1 MRPNYLVDITQKIF
15 ALIFLICSSS
25 LAIAQNVLIIYDD
38 SPTNTNTLALKTSLQ
53 NQGFQVTI
61 SAASESF
68 WNNTNPSLTGFHAV
82 IHLNGS
88 TYATEMPI
96 AGQAA
101 LVNFVQNE
109 GGVYVG
115 FEWNAYQVSESEML
129 TMVDLIPIVR
139 SSGQTQ
145 NITYTTVPAQA
156 SHPVLSGIPASFSLT
171 NTGANIGS
179 MRAYGT
185 DPAVTL
191 MMQASNAGLVYR
203 AFGTGHVLMF
213 SHAGNYVQSGASG
226 AALSDTIV
234 GQLIYNMIEEYADT
248 KKRSLNFDG
257 TNDFV
262 QGSDAAF
269 PSGNSARTME
279 AWIRTTKNGNGS
291 IFEYGAVNVNQRS
304 GLLCVNSH
312 LYFVGQSNDLEG
324 TITINDGTW
333 HHVAMTHNGTTTNL
347 YVDGVLDVTATKTL
361 STTPSHFR
369 IGMRGNSISEQ
380 FDGNIDEVRLW
391 GKAMSTA
398 EIQAKANCE
407 LSGNECGLLA
417 YYSFNNQNALSSE
430 NNAGQIVLGDSS
442 GNGHDGALNNFALNG
457 NSSNWVAQS
466 DSISNSC
473 SATLD
478 TLAPI
483 VFAIDTTIYLDAS
496 GNAAIT
502 VTQIDSASSDNC
514 NIATRVLSDSTF
526 DCTEVGINNITLTVT
541 DVNGNVSVVSS
552 VVTVIDSITPTTIAI
567 DTTIYLSGA
576 GTASVT
582 VTQIGY
588 LSSDNCATFNLAL
601 SDSVFDCTDADSTLA
616 IILTGSD
623 SYGNS
628 STDTS
633 YITVL
638 DTTAPVATA
647 QNLTVYLD
655 ANGAASITPNDAD
668 NGSADNCPID
678 YLATS
683 DSAFT
688 CADASLTLNL
698 ELYAFDPSGNSD
710 TAGFLVTV
718 LDTTSPIVFAID
730 TTIYLDA
737 SGNAAI
743 TVTQIDSASSDNCN
757 IATRVLSDSTF
768 DCTEVG
774 TNNITLTVTDV
785 NGNVTTATS
794 VVTVVDSITPTT
806 IAIDT
811 TIYLSG
817 AGTASVTATQIGY
830 LSSDNCATF
839 NLALSDSVF
848 DCTDADSTLAI
859 ILTGSDSYG
868 NSSTD
873 TSYITVL
880 DTTAP
885 VATAQNLTVY
895 LDANGAASIT
905 PNDADNGSADN
916 CPIDYLAT
924 SDSAFT
930 CADAGLTLNLEL
942 YAFDPSGNS
951 DTAGFSVTVLDTTSP
966 IVFAIDT
973 TIYLDA
979 SGNAA
984 ITVTQIDSASSDN
997 CNIASRVLSDSTFD
1011 CTEVG
1016 TNNITLTVTDVNG
1029 NVSVVSSVVT
1039 VIDSITPTTIA
1050 IDTTI
1055 YLSGAGTASV
1065 TATQI
1070 GYLSSDNCA
1079 TFNLALSD
1087 SVFDCT
1093 DADSTLAIILTGSD
1107 SYGNSSTDT
1116 SYITVLDT
1124 TAPVATAQN
1133 LTVYLDANGAASI
1146 TPNDADNG
1154 SADNC
1159 PIDYLATSDSAFTCA
1174 DAGLTLNLELYA
1186 FDPSGNSDTAGFSV
1200 TVLDT
1205 TSPIVFAIDTTIYL
1219 DASGNAAITVTQ
1231 IDSASS
1237 DNCNIASRVLS
1248 DSTFDCTEVGT
1259 NNITLTVT
1267 DVNGNVSV
1275 VSSVVTVI
1283 DSITPTTIAID
1294 TTIYL
1299 SGAGTASVTATQI
1312 GYLSS
1317 DNCATFNL
1325 ALSDSVFDCTDAG
1338 TTQTIVLTVTD
1349 PSGNTDTALA
1359 YITIVDLSA
1368 PVLITQ
1374 NLTIYLDSLGA
1385 ATITADS
1392 VNNGTYDSCGI
1403 ASLSI
1408 STSSFT
1414 CADTGANTI
1423 DFIAADVNGNADTV
1437 QVIITVLDTQPA
1449 VVIAQNLTLQLDAS
1463 GQATTTALA
1472 VDNGSFDNCGIALVS
1487 ISQSTFSCADT
1498 AAPQIITLYV
1508 EDVSGNIDSTTVLM
1522 TIEDNVAPTVVT
1534 TNFTVGLD
1542 SFGFASILADSI
1554 DDGSSD
1560 NCSIESIWLDQNTFS
1575 CANVNNPVTIT
1586 LFVRD
1591 VSGNINFGTA
1601 VVTVIDTIAP
1611 QIVVQ
1616 NDTAYLDSMGTVSI
1630 AATLLNNGTWDSCGV
1645 NYLTL
1650 SQGAFDCSD
1659 FGTQTIIFSATDFN
1673 GNTSTANVD
1682 ITILDMIAPT
1692 IIIQDLIVY
1701 LDSFGVASITADSVD
1716 IGTWDSCGMASII
1729 IDSSSF
1735 NCANHN
1741 DTLPVIFTATDIH
1754 GNVSFDTAT
1763 FYIYDTLAP
1772 FIFAHSDTFYLDSA
1786 GQYVV
1791 SYTQLNDS
1799 TSDNCGVDSMY
1810 LSDTLF
1816 TCLTVDSIV
1825 NIWFY
1830 AHDIHGNLDSLELD
1844 ITMLDTIRP
1853 QFLCPDGIIVSN
1865 DFDQCGAIVSFTFPT
1880 ASDNCTVDSI
1890 IQIDPT
1896 GLDSGSFFPVGFTE
1910 LTYVA
1915 YDQSMNTD
1923 TCSFIIEVQDTAAPV
1938 LFCVPDTAICDT
1950 IFTFD
1955 LPSYTDN
1962 CSGFDVI
1969 QIGGIE
1975 TGLFYPVGVTVNEF
1989 AVTDSYGN
1997 SDTCSFEVLRYDFPT
2012 AANAGLDQE
2021 KCEVY
2026 TATLDG
2032 NDPLVGIGIW
2042 TRIAGV
2048 GTIDDTLDNQAIIS
2062 DIDTGLTALEWRI
2075 ENSVC
2080 PVERDT
2086 MTIIEYVNPTAAN
2099 AGLDTSICD
2108 TNEVF
2113 LTAVETD
2120 FGYGRWI
2127 LPTNGATIEDTT
2139 DFQSLVTDLELGSY
2153 QFTWRIVNGV
2163 CPVTTDV
2170 VTIDVVPYPVV
2181 DAGDIKYIFLPSS
2194 IELEAT
2200 SDLEVVF
2207 DWTPKSSLI
2216 NDETVITTATPAVTT
2231 TYMVAGT
2238 TEFGCTS
2245 TDFVDVVV
2253 NESLDLPTAFTPDGD
2268 NFNDVWNL
2276 KELSSYP
2283 DNVVKIYN
2291 RWGNLIFE
2299 STGYQESWEGTF
2311 NGEPLPSGSYFY
2323 IIDLNVGELKPFT
2336 GSITI
2341 IK

>member
-25 LAIAQNVLIIYDD
+25 LAIAQNVLILYDN
-38 SPTNTNTLALKTSLQ
+38 SPTNTNTVALKTSLQ

-61 SAASESF
+61 SAVSESF

-96 AGQAA
+96 AGQTA

-262 QGSDAAF
+262 QGSAAGF

-279 AWIRTTKNGNGS
+279 AWIKTTKNSTGS
-291 IFEYGAVNVNQRS
+291 IFEYGAVSTNQRS
-304 GLLCVNSH
+304 GLLCVNNH
-312 LYFVGQSNDLEG
+312 LFFVGQNNDLEG
-324 TITINDGTW
+324 TVTINDGIW

-380 FDGNIDEVRLW
+380 FEGNIDEVRLW
-391 GKAMSTA
+391 GKALSAA
-398 EIQAKANCE
+398 EIQANANCE

-417 YYSFNNQNALSSE
+417 YYNFNNQNALSSE

-442 GNGHDGALNNFALNG
+442 GNGHDGALNNFALSG

-466 DSISNSC
+466 DSINNSC

-514 NIATRVLSDSTF
+514 NIAT
-526 DCTEVGINNITLTVT
+526 
-541 DVNGNVSVVSS
+541 
-552 VVTVIDSITPTTIAI
+552 
-567 DTTIYLSGA
+567 
-576 GTASVT
+576 
-582 VTQIGY
+582 
-588 LSSDNCATFNLAL
+588 
-601 SDSVFDCTDADSTLA
+601 
-616 IILTGSD
+616 
-623 SYGNS
+623 
-628 STDTS
+628 
-633 YITVL
+633 
-638 DTTAPVATA
+638 
-647 QNLTVYLD
+647 
-655 ANGAASITPNDAD
+655 
-668 NGSADNCPID
+668 
-678 YLATS
+678 
-683 DSAFT
+683 
-688 CADASLTLNL
+688 
-698 ELYAFDPSGNSD
+698 
-710 TAGFLVTV
+710 
-718 LDTTSPIVFAID
+718 
-730 TTIYLDA
+730 
-737 SGNAAI
+737 
-743 TVTQIDSASSDNCN
+743 
-757 IATRVLSDSTF
+757 
-768 DCTEVG
+768 
-774 TNNITLTVTDV
+774 
-785 NGNVTTATS
+785 
-794 VVTVVDSITPTT
+794 
-806 IAIDT
+806 
-811 TIYLSG
+811 
-817 AGTASVTATQIGY
+817 
-830 LSSDNCATF
+830 
-839 NLALSDSVF
+839 
-848 DCTDADSTLAI
+848 
-859 ILTGSDSYG
+859 
-868 NSSTD
+868 
-873 TSYITVL
+873 
-880 DTTAP
+880 
-885 VATAQNLTVY
+885 
-895 LDANGAASIT
+895 
-905 PNDADNGSADN
+905 
-916 CPIDYLAT
+916 
-924 SDSAFT
+924 
-930 CADAGLTLNLEL
+930 
-942 YAFDPSGNS
+942 
-951 DTAGFSVTVLDTTSP
+951 
-966 IVFAIDT
+966 
-973 TIYLDA
+973 
-979 SGNAA
+979 
-984 ITVTQIDSASSDN
+984 
-997 CNIASRVLSDSTFD
+997 
-1011 CTEVG
+1011 
-1016 TNNITLTVTDVNG
+1016 
-1029 NVSVVSSVVT
+1029 
-1039 VIDSITPTTIA
+1039 
-1050 IDTTI
+1050 
-1055 YLSGAGTASV
+1055 
-1065 TATQI
+1065 
-1070 GYLSSDNCA
+1070 
-1079 TFNLALSD
+1079 
-1087 SVFDCT
+1087 
-1093 DADSTLAIILTGSD
+1093 
-1107 SYGNSSTDT
+1107 
-1116 SYITVLDT
+1116 
-1124 TAPVATAQN
+1124 
-1133 LTVYLDANGAASI
+1133 
-1146 TPNDADNG
+1146 
-1154 SADNC
+1154 
-1159 PIDYLATSDSAFTCA
+1159 
-1174 DAGLTLNLELYA
+1174 
-1186 FDPSGNSDTAGFSV
+1186 
-1200 TVLDT
+1200 
-1205 TSPIVFAIDTTIYL
+1205 
-1219 DASGNAAITVTQ
+1219 
-1231 IDSASS
+1231 
-1237 DNCNIASRVLS
+1237 RVLS

>member
-1 MRPNYLVDITQKIF
+1 MLSNKLWKFAQIRILYMRPNYLVDITQKIF

-25 LAIAQNVLIIYDD
+25 LAIAQNVLILYDN
-38 SPTNTNTLALKTSLQ
+38 SPTNTNTVALKTSLQ

-61 SAASESF
+61 SAISESF

-96 AGQAA
+96 AGQTA

-191 MMQASNAGLVYR
+191 MVQASNAGLVYR

-234 GQLIYNMIEEYADT
+234 AQLIYNMIEEYADT

-262 QGSDAAF
+262 QGSAAGF

-279 AWIRTTKNGNGS
+279 AWIKTTKNSNGS
-291 IFEYGAVNVNQRS
+291 IFEYGAVSTNQRS
-304 GLLCVNSH
+304 GLLCVNNH
-312 LYFVGQSNDLEG
+312 LFFVGQNNDLEG
-324 TITINDGTW
+324 TVTINDGIW

-380 FDGNIDEVRLW
+380 FEGNIDEVRLW
-391 GKAMSTA
+391 GKALSAA
-398 EIQAKANCE
+398 EIQANANCE

-417 YYSFNNQNALSSE
+417 YYNFNNQNALSSE

-442 GNGHDGALNNFALNG
+442 GNGHDGALNNFALSG

-466 DSISNSC
+466 DSINNSC

-478 TLAPI
+478 TLA
-483 VFAIDTTIYLDAS
+483 
-496 GNAAIT
+496 
-502 VTQIDSASSDNC
+502 
-514 NIATRVLSDSTF
+514 
-526 DCTEVGINNITLTVT
+526 
-541 DVNGNVSVVSS
+541 
-552 VVTVIDSITPTTIAI
+552 
-567 DTTIYLSGA
+567 
-576 GTASVT
+576 
-582 VTQIGY
+582 
-588 LSSDNCATFNLAL
+588 
-601 SDSVFDCTDADSTLA
+601 
-616 IILTGSD
+616 
-623 SYGNS
+623 
-628 STDTS
+628 
-633 YITVL
+633 
-638 DTTAPVATA
+638 
-647 QNLTVYLD
+647 
-655 ANGAASITPNDAD
+655 
-668 NGSADNCPID
+668 
-678 YLATS
+678 
-683 DSAFT
+683 
-688 CADASLTLNL
+688 
-698 ELYAFDPSGNSD
+698 
-710 TAGFLVTV
+710 
-718 LDTTSPIVFAID
+718 PIVFAID

-794 VVTVVDSITPTT
+794 VVTVV
-806 IAIDT
+806 
-811 TIYLSG
+811 
-817 AGTASVTATQIGY
+817 
-830 LSSDNCATF
+830 
-839 NLALSDSVF
+839 
-848 DCTDADSTLAI
+848 
-859 ILTGSDSYG
+859 
-868 NSSTD
+868 
-873 TSYITVL
+873 
-880 DTTAP
+880 
-885 VATAQNLTVY
+885 
-895 LDANGAASIT
+895 
-905 PNDADNGSADN
+905 
-916 CPIDYLAT
+916 
-924 SDSAFT
+924 
-930 CADAGLTLNLEL
+930 
-942 YAFDPSGNS
+942 
-951 DTAGFSVTVLDTTSP
+951 
-966 IVFAIDT
+966 
-973 TIYLDA
+973 
-979 SGNAA
+979 
-984 ITVTQIDSASSDN
+984 
-997 CNIASRVLSDSTFD
+997 
-1011 CTEVG
+1011 
-1016 TNNITLTVTDVNG
+1016 
-1029 NVSVVSSVVT
+1029 
-1039 VIDSITPTTIA
+1039 
-1050 IDTTI
+1050 
-1055 YLSGAGTASV
+1055 
-1065 TATQI
+1065 
-1070 GYLSSDNCA
+1070 
-1079 TFNLALSD
+1079 
-1087 SVFDCT
+1087 
-1093 DADSTLAIILTGSD
+1093 
-1107 SYGNSSTDT
+1107 
-1116 SYITVLDT
+1116 
-1124 TAPVATAQN
+1124 
-1133 LTVYLDANGAASI
+1133 
-1146 TPNDADNG
+1146 
-1154 SADNC
+1154 
-1159 PIDYLATSDSAFTCA
+1159 
-1174 DAGLTLNLELYA
+1174 
-1186 FDPSGNSDTAGFSV
+1186 
-1200 TVLDT
+1200 
-1205 TSPIVFAIDTTIYL
+1205 
-1219 DASGNAAITVTQ
+1219 
-1231 IDSASS
+1231 
-1237 DNCNIASRVLS
+1237 
-1248 DSTFDCTEVGT
+1248 
-1259 NNITLTVT
+1259 
-1267 DVNGNVSV
+1267 
-1275 VSSVVTVI
+1275 

-1449 VVIAQNLTLQLDAS
+1449 VVIGQNLTLQLDAS

>member
-25 LAIAQNVLIIYDD
+25 LAIAQNVLILYDN
-38 SPTNTNTLALKTSLQ
+38 SPTNTNTVALKTSLQ

-61 SAASESF
+61 SAVSESF

-96 AGQAA
+96 AGQTA

-262 QGSDAAF
+262 QGSDAGF

-279 AWIRTTKNGNGS
+279 AWIKTTKNSNGS
-291 IFEYGAVNVNQRS
+291 IFEYGAVSTNQRS
-304 GLLCVNSH
+304 GLLCVNNH
-312 LYFVGQSNDLEG
+312 LFFVGQNNDLEG
-324 TITINDGTW
+324 TVTINDGIW

-380 FDGNIDEVRLW
+380 FEGNIDEVRLW
-391 GKAMSTA
+391 GKALSAA
-398 EIQAKANCE
+398 EIQANANCE

-417 YYSFNNQNALSSE
+417 YYNFNNQNALSSE

-442 GNGHDGALNNFALNG
+442 GNGHDGALNNFALSG

-466 DSISNSC
+466 DSINNSC

-478 TLAPI
+478 TLA
-483 VFAIDTTIYLDAS
+483 
-496 GNAAIT
+496 
-502 VTQIDSASSDNC
+502 
-514 NIATRVLSDSTF
+514 
-526 DCTEVGINNITLTVT
+526 
-541 DVNGNVSVVSS
+541 
-552 VVTVIDSITPTTIAI
+552 
-567 DTTIYLSGA
+567 
-576 GTASVT
+576 
-582 VTQIGY
+582 
-588 LSSDNCATFNLAL
+588 
-601 SDSVFDCTDADSTLA
+601 
-616 IILTGSD
+616 
-623 SYGNS
+623 
-628 STDTS
+628 
-633 YITVL
+633 
-638 DTTAPVATA
+638 
-647 QNLTVYLD
+647 
-655 ANGAASITPNDAD
+655 
-668 NGSADNCPID
+668 
-678 YLATS
+678 
-683 DSAFT
+683 
-688 CADASLTLNL
+688 
-698 ELYAFDPSGNSD
+698 
-710 TAGFLVTV
+710 
-718 LDTTSPIVFAID
+718 PIVFAID

-794 VVTVVDSITPTT
+794 VVTVV
-806 IAIDT
+806 
-811 TIYLSG
+811 
-817 AGTASVTATQIGY
+817 
-830 LSSDNCATF
+830 
-839 NLALSDSVF
+839 
-848 DCTDADSTLAI
+848 
-859 ILTGSDSYG
+859 
-868 NSSTD
+868 
-873 TSYITVL
+873 
-880 DTTAP
+880 
-885 VATAQNLTVY
+885 
-895 LDANGAASIT
+895 
-905 PNDADNGSADN
+905 
-916 CPIDYLAT
+916 
-924 SDSAFT
+924 
-930 CADAGLTLNLEL
+930 
-942 YAFDPSGNS
+942 
-951 DTAGFSVTVLDTTSP
+951 
-966 IVFAIDT
+966 
-973 TIYLDA
+973 
-979 SGNAA
+979 
-984 ITVTQIDSASSDN
+984 
-997 CNIASRVLSDSTFD
+997 
-1011 CTEVG
+1011 
-1016 TNNITLTVTDVNG
+1016 
-1029 NVSVVSSVVT
+1029 
-1039 VIDSITPTTIA
+1039 
-1050 IDTTI
+1050 
-1055 YLSGAGTASV
+1055 
-1065 TATQI
+1065 
-1070 GYLSSDNCA
+1070 
-1079 TFNLALSD
+1079 
-1087 SVFDCT
+1087 
-1093 DADSTLAIILTGSD
+1093 
-1107 SYGNSSTDT
+1107 
-1116 SYITVLDT
+1116 
-1124 TAPVATAQN
+1124 
-1133 LTVYLDANGAASI
+1133 
-1146 TPNDADNG
+1146 
-1154 SADNC
+1154 
-1159 PIDYLATSDSAFTCA
+1159 
-1174 DAGLTLNLELYA
+1174 
-1186 FDPSGNSDTAGFSV
+1186 
-1200 TVLDT
+1200 
-1205 TSPIVFAIDTTIYL
+1205 
-1219 DASGNAAITVTQ
+1219 
-1231 IDSASS
+1231 
-1237 DNCNIASRVLS
+1237 
-1248 DSTFDCTEVGT
+1248 
-1259 NNITLTVT
+1259 
-1267 DVNGNVSV
+1267 
-1275 VSSVVTVI
+1275 

-1423 DFIAADVNGNADTV
+1423 DFIATDVNGNADTV

-1449 VVIAQNLTLQLDAS
+1449 VVIGQNLTLQLDAS

>member
-1 MRPNYLVDITQKIF
+1 MRPNYLGDITQKIF

-25 LAIAQNVLIIYDD
+25 LAIAQNVLILYDN
-38 SPTNTNTLALKTSLQ
+38 SPTNTNTVALKTSLQ

-61 SAASESF
+61 SAVSESF

-96 AGQAA
+96 AGQTA

-115 FEWNAYQVSESEML
+115 FEWNAYQVSQSEML

-262 QGSDAAF
+262 QGSAAGF

-304 GLLCVNSH
+304 GLLCVNNH
-312 LYFVGQSNDLEG
+312 LYFVGENNDLEG
-324 TITINDGTW
+324 TITINDGIW

-688 CADASLTLNL
+688 CADA
-698 ELYAFDPSGNSD
+698 
-710 TAGFLVTV
+710 
-718 LDTTSPIVFAID
+718 
-730 TTIYLDA
+730 
-737 SGNAAI
+737 
-743 TVTQIDSASSDNCN
+743 
-757 IATRVLSDSTF
+757 
-768 DCTEVG
+768 
-774 TNNITLTVTDV
+774 
-785 NGNVTTATS
+785 
-794 VVTVVDSITPTT
+794 
-806 IAIDT
+806 
-811 TIYLSG
+811 
-817 AGTASVTATQIGY
+817 
-830 LSSDNCATF
+830 
-839 NLALSDSVF
+839 
-848 DCTDADSTLAI
+848 
-859 ILTGSDSYG
+859 
-868 NSSTD
+868 
-873 TSYITVL
+873 
-880 DTTAP
+880 
-885 VATAQNLTVY
+885 
-895 LDANGAASIT
+895 
-905 PNDADNGSADN
+905 
-916 CPIDYLAT
+916 
-924 SDSAFT
+924 
-930 CADAGLTLNLEL
+930 GLTLNLEL

-997 CNIASRVLSDSTFD
+997 CNIATRVLSDSTFD

-1016 TNNITLTVTDVNG
+1016 INNITLTVTDVNG

-1065 TATQI
+1065 T
-1070 GYLSSDNCA
+1070 
-1079 TFNLALSD
+1079 
-1087 SVFDCT
+1087 V
-1093 DADSTLAIILTGSD
+1093 
-1107 SYGNSSTDT
+1107 
-1116 SYITVLDT
+1116 
-1124 TAPVATAQN
+1124 
-1133 LTVYLDANGAASI
+1133 
-1146 TPNDADNG
+1146 
-1154 SADNC
+1154 
-1159 PIDYLATSDSAFTCA
+1159 
-1174 DAGLTLNLELYA
+1174 
-1186 FDPSGNSDTAGFSV
+1186 
-1200 TVLDT
+1200 
-1205 TSPIVFAIDTTIYL
+1205 
-1219 DASGNAAITVTQ
+1219 
-1231 IDSASS
+1231 
-1237 DNCNIASRVLS
+1237 
-1248 DSTFDCTEVGT
+1248 
-1259 NNITLTVT
+1259 
-1267 DVNGNVSV
+1267 
-1275 VSSVVTVI
+1275 
-1283 DSITPTTIAID
+1283 
-1294 TTIYL
+1294 
-1299 SGAGTASVTATQI
+1299 TQI

-1449 VVIAQNLTLQLDAS
+1449 VVIGQNLTLQLDAS

-1915 YDQSMNTD
+1915 YDQSLNTD

-1989 AVTDSYGN
+1989 VVTDSYGN
-1997 SDTCSFEVLRYDFPT
+1997 SDTCLFEVLRHDFPT
-2012 AANAGLDQE
+2012 ASNAGLDQE
-2021 KCEVY
+2021 KCEEY

-2032 NDPLVGIGIW
+2032 NDPFVGIGFW
-2042 TRIAGV
+2042 TQIKGI
-2048 GTIDDTLDNQAIIS
+2048 GTIDDTLNNQATIS
-2062 DIDTGLTALEWRI
+2062 GVDTGLTLLEWRI
-2075 ENSVC
+2075 ENKIC
-2080 PVERDT
+2080 PIERDT
-2086 MTIIEYVNPTAAN
+2086 MTIREYVNPTAAN
-2099 AGLDTSICD
+2099 AGEDVSICD
-2108 TNEVF
+2108 TNETY
-2113 LTAVETD
+2113 LAAVETD
-2120 FGYGRWI
+2120 FGFGRWI
-2127 LPTNGATIEDTT
+2127 LPFNGATIDDTT
-2139 DFQSLVTDLELGSY
+2139 DFESLVTDLELGSY
-2153 QFTWRIVNGV
+2153 AFTWRVTNGV
-2163 CPVTTDV
+2163 CPVTTDQ
-2170 VTIDVVPYPVV
+2170 VTLDVVPYPVI
-2181 DAGDIKYIFLPSS
+2181 DAGENKFIFLPSS

-2299 STGYQESWEGTF
+2299 STGYQEAWDGTY
-2311 NGEPLPSGSYFY
+2311 NGEPLSSGSYFY

>member
-25 LAIAQNVLIIYDD
+25 LAIAQNVLILYDN
-38 SPTNTNTLALKTSLQ
+38 SPTNTNTVALKTSLQ

-61 SAASESF
+61 SAVSESF

-96 AGQAA
+96 AGQTA

-279 AWIRTTKNGNGS
+279 AWIKTTKNGNGS

-380 FDGNIDEVRLW
+380 FEGNIDEVRLW
-391 GKAMSTA
+391 GKALSAA
-398 EIQAKANCE
+398 EIQANANCE

-417 YYSFNNQNALSSE
+417 YYNFNNQNALSSE

-442 GNGHDGALNNFALNG
+442 GNGHDGALNNFALSG

-466 DSISNSC
+466 DSINNSC

-514 NIATRVLSDSTF
+514 NIAT
-526 DCTEVGINNITLTVT
+526 
-541 DVNGNVSVVSS
+541 
-552 VVTVIDSITPTTIAI
+552 
-567 DTTIYLSGA
+567 
-576 GTASVT
+576 
-582 VTQIGY
+582 
-588 LSSDNCATFNLAL
+588 
-601 SDSVFDCTDADSTLA
+601 
-616 IILTGSD
+616 
-623 SYGNS
+623 
-628 STDTS
+628 
-633 YITVL
+633 
-638 DTTAPVATA
+638 
-647 QNLTVYLD
+647 
-655 ANGAASITPNDAD
+655 
-668 NGSADNCPID
+668 
-678 YLATS
+678 
-683 DSAFT
+683 
-688 CADASLTLNL
+688 
-698 ELYAFDPSGNSD
+698 
-710 TAGFLVTV
+710 
-718 LDTTSPIVFAID
+718 
-730 TTIYLDA
+730 
-737 SGNAAI
+737 
-743 TVTQIDSASSDNCN
+743 
-757 IATRVLSDSTF
+757 
-768 DCTEVG
+768 
-774 TNNITLTVTDV
+774 
-785 NGNVTTATS
+785 
-794 VVTVVDSITPTT
+794 
-806 IAIDT
+806 
-811 TIYLSG
+811 
-817 AGTASVTATQIGY
+817 
-830 LSSDNCATF
+830 
-839 NLALSDSVF
+839 
-848 DCTDADSTLAI
+848 
-859 ILTGSDSYG
+859 
-868 NSSTD
+868 
-873 TSYITVL
+873 
-880 DTTAP
+880 
-885 VATAQNLTVY
+885 
-895 LDANGAASIT
+895 
-905 PNDADNGSADN
+905 
-916 CPIDYLAT
+916 
-924 SDSAFT
+924 
-930 CADAGLTLNLEL
+930 
-942 YAFDPSGNS
+942 
-951 DTAGFSVTVLDTTSP
+951 
-966 IVFAIDT
+966 
-973 TIYLDA
+973 
-979 SGNAA
+979 
-984 ITVTQIDSASSDN
+984 
-997 CNIASRVLSDSTFD
+997 
-1011 CTEVG
+1011 
-1016 TNNITLTVTDVNG
+1016 
-1029 NVSVVSSVVT
+1029 
-1039 VIDSITPTTIA
+1039 
-1050 IDTTI
+1050 
-1055 YLSGAGTASV
+1055 
-1065 TATQI
+1065 
-1070 GYLSSDNCA
+1070 
-1079 TFNLALSD
+1079 
-1087 SVFDCT
+1087 
-1093 DADSTLAIILTGSD
+1093 
-1107 SYGNSSTDT
+1107 
-1116 SYITVLDT
+1116 
-1124 TAPVATAQN
+1124 
-1133 LTVYLDANGAASI
+1133 
-1146 TPNDADNG
+1146 
-1154 SADNC
+1154 
-1159 PIDYLATSDSAFTCA
+1159 
-1174 DAGLTLNLELYA
+1174 
-1186 FDPSGNSDTAGFSV
+1186 
-1200 TVLDT
+1200 
-1205 TSPIVFAIDTTIYL
+1205 
-1219 DASGNAAITVTQ
+1219 
-1231 IDSASS
+1231 
-1237 DNCNIASRVLS
+1237 RVLS

-1449 VVIAQNLTLQLDAS
+1449 VVIGQNLTLQLDAS

>member
-1 MRPNYLVDITQKIF
+1 MLSNKLWKFAQIRILYMRPNYLVDITQKIF

-25 LAIAQNVLIIYDD
+25 LAIAQNVLILYDN
-38 SPTNTNTLALKTSLQ
+38 SPTNTNTVALKTSLQ

-61 SAASESF
+61 SAVSESF

-96 AGQAA
+96 AGQTA

-213 SHAGNYVQSGASG
+213 NHAGNYVESGASG

-234 GQLIYNMIEEYADT
+234 AQLIYNMIEEYADT

-262 QGSDAAF
+262 QGSAAGF

-279 AWIRTTKNGNGS
+279 AWIKTTKNSTGS
-291 IFEYGAVNVNQRS
+291 IFEYGAVSTNQRS
-304 GLLCVNSH
+304 GLLCVNNH
-312 LYFVGQSNDLEG
+312 LFFVGQNNDLEG
-324 TITINDGTW
+324 TVTINDGIW

-380 FDGNIDEVRLW
+380 FEGNIDEVRLW
-391 GKAMSTA
+391 GKALSAA
-398 EIQAKANCE
+398 EIQANANCE

-417 YYSFNNQNALSSE
+417 YYNFNNQNALSSE

-442 GNGHDGALNNFALNG
+442 GNGHDGALNNFALSG

-466 DSISNSC
+466 DSINNSC

-514 NIATRVLSDSTF
+514 NIAT
-526 DCTEVGINNITLTVT
+526 
-541 DVNGNVSVVSS
+541 
-552 VVTVIDSITPTTIAI
+552 
-567 DTTIYLSGA
+567 
-576 GTASVT
+576 
-582 VTQIGY
+582 
-588 LSSDNCATFNLAL
+588 
-601 SDSVFDCTDADSTLA
+601 
-616 IILTGSD
+616 
-623 SYGNS
+623 
-628 STDTS
+628 
-633 YITVL
+633 
-638 DTTAPVATA
+638 
-647 QNLTVYLD
+647 
-655 ANGAASITPNDAD
+655 
-668 NGSADNCPID
+668 
-678 YLATS
+678 
-683 DSAFT
+683 
-688 CADASLTLNL
+688 
-698 ELYAFDPSGNSD
+698 
-710 TAGFLVTV
+710 
-718 LDTTSPIVFAID
+718 
-730 TTIYLDA
+730 
-737 SGNAAI
+737 
-743 TVTQIDSASSDNCN
+743 
-757 IATRVLSDSTF
+757 
-768 DCTEVG
+768 
-774 TNNITLTVTDV
+774 
-785 NGNVTTATS
+785 
-794 VVTVVDSITPTT
+794 
-806 IAIDT
+806 
-811 TIYLSG
+811 
-817 AGTASVTATQIGY
+817 
-830 LSSDNCATF
+830 
-839 NLALSDSVF
+839 
-848 DCTDADSTLAI
+848 
-859 ILTGSDSYG
+859 
-868 NSSTD
+868 
-873 TSYITVL
+873 
-880 DTTAP
+880 
-885 VATAQNLTVY
+885 
-895 LDANGAASIT
+895 
-905 PNDADNGSADN
+905 
-916 CPIDYLAT
+916 
-924 SDSAFT
+924 
-930 CADAGLTLNLEL
+930 
-942 YAFDPSGNS
+942 
-951 DTAGFSVTVLDTTSP
+951 
-966 IVFAIDT
+966 
-973 TIYLDA
+973 
-979 SGNAA
+979 
-984 ITVTQIDSASSDN
+984 
-997 CNIASRVLSDSTFD
+997 
-1011 CTEVG
+1011 
-1016 TNNITLTVTDVNG
+1016 
-1029 NVSVVSSVVT
+1029 
-1039 VIDSITPTTIA
+1039 
-1050 IDTTI
+1050 
-1055 YLSGAGTASV
+1055 
-1065 TATQI
+1065 
-1070 GYLSSDNCA
+1070 
-1079 TFNLALSD
+1079 
-1087 SVFDCT
+1087 
-1093 DADSTLAIILTGSD
+1093 
-1107 SYGNSSTDT
+1107 
-1116 SYITVLDT
+1116 
-1124 TAPVATAQN
+1124 
-1133 LTVYLDANGAASI
+1133 
-1146 TPNDADNG
+1146 
-1154 SADNC
+1154 
-1159 PIDYLATSDSAFTCA
+1159 
-1174 DAGLTLNLELYA
+1174 
-1186 FDPSGNSDTAGFSV
+1186 
-1200 TVLDT
+1200 
-1205 TSPIVFAIDTTIYL
+1205 
-1219 DASGNAAITVTQ
+1219 
-1231 IDSASS
+1231 
-1237 DNCNIASRVLS
+1237 RVLS